1 MKSVVIVFGSILN
14 NTPVVQI
21 RLHGRL
27 VAEPPKEARLK
38 TSHNYFFV
46 KKKTRPRS
54 GPFISPSSVLIIC
67 ISFLVMQ
74 NCTWNTI
81 KKCPRGRGGLFSTFT
96 GESRP
101 RSPGANNPNWD
112 VSMTGFGHLFASFNK
127 GFQHINK
134 LKSELGLGE

>member
-1 MKSVVIVFGSILN
+1 MPFMKSVVFGSILN
-14 NTPVVQI
+14 TQI

-27 VAEPPKEARLK
+27 MAEPPKEARLK

-46 KKKTRPRS
+46 KKNQ
-54 GPFISPSSVLIIC
+54 GQG
-67 ISFLVMQ
+67 Q
-74 NCTWNTI
+74 NHLYLPAQFNSMYEFPCDA
-81 KKCPRGRGGLFSTFT
+81 KLHVEHYRKMLPCGGGLFSTFT